1 MTLDIRQKG
10 KSSLGDGKQM
20 EEPYDCPSF
29 LTWAFPGHKIE
40 QETPVGAWQTPWE
53 GEEKVLR
60 IQGHQG
66 KGNEEEKAAE
76 KQTLRD
82 QWPLRYSAE
91 YLSMHV
97 SKLPKAREETTEKD

>member
-1 MTLDIRQKG
+1 M
-10 KSSLGDGKQM
+10 
-20 EEPYDCPSF
+20 
-29 LTWAFPGHKIE
+29 
-40 QETPVGAWQTPWE
+40 
-53 GEEKVLR
+53 LR

-76 KQTLRD
+76 KETLRD

-97 SKLPKAREETTEKD
+97 SKLPKAREGTTEKD